1 MQENI
6 NTSFDSLPFD
16 DSLRRPGKLARVGL
30 KKLGLYGGKTVNLE
44 NEWSGVRFQLLS
56 VFCNQD
62 VPSAMF
68 GVRMISDERLEAE

>member
-30 KKLGLYGGKTVNLE
+30 KKLGCQTANLE
-44 NEWSGVRFQLLS
+44 NEWPGVRFQLLS